1 MTASIASIT
10 AMTLAE
16 AKALAATIDYDPNWT
31 NEELFAACARLTPD
45 ERRRMG
51 VALRIV
57 GTAMLQE
64 AAELEAE
71 GRSQ

>member
-1 MTASIASIT
+1 MTVHSAIEMS
-10 AMTLAE
+10 LAE

-31 NEELFAACARLTPD
+31 NEELFAACVRLTPD